1 VIRTRLK
8 NLVRLTFNIGEARRE
23 AVRMHAFQQARRI
36 TPFVGVEHDGVRY
49 ILSTR
54 ERGVGFPTFVFG
66 SFDEDTVNGM
76 LTALEQHAGI
86 SSLEGLNVLEVGANI
101 GTVAVS
107 LLVRH
112 GVERLVA
119 VEPDAENVRI
129 LRANLALNGVQDRV
143 EIHQIALSDTD
154 DTLEL
159 ESSTDNC
166 GDHRIRVA
174 APSRPELQDEGQRAT
189 TEVSARSLDS
199 LVASGEVDL
208 DDIDLVWM
216 DVQGHEAHMLAG
228 ARQLA
233 ARGTPVV
240 TEYWPYG
247 LRQAGALERFHALV
261 AESYGIVIDLR
272 EPTVALDAKRVG
284 ELADRYTADGGNDPW
299 PYTDLLLLPG
309 DRSKTNAAV
318 PVRTGVAGEPP
329 RRRPWR
335 RGPAA
340 RRRGTQK
347 TGVSV

>member
-49 ILSTR
+49 ILSTH
-54 ERGVGFPTFVFG
+54 ERGVGFPTFVSG
-66 SFDEDTVNGM
+66 SFDEDTVNAM
-76 LTALEQHAGI
+76 LTALKQHAGI
-86 SSLEGLNVLEVGANI
+86 SSVQGLNVLEVGANI

-112 GVERLVA
+112 GIGRLVA

-143 EIHQIALSDTD
+143 EIHQIALSDAD
-154 DTLEL
+154 GTLEL
-159 ESSTDNC
+159 ECSTDNC
-166 GDHRIRVA
+166 GDHRIRVD
-174 APSRPELQDEGQRAT
+174 APSRPELLDEGQRAT
-189 TEVSARSLDS
+189 SEISARRLDS
-199 LVASGEVDL
+199 LGAISEIDL

-216 DVQGHEAHMLAG
+216 DVQGHEAHVLAG
-228 ARQLA
+228 AGQLVA
-233 ARGTPVV
+233 AGTPVV

-261 AESYGIVIDLR
+261 AEHYGIVVDLR
-272 EPTVALDAKRVG
+272 EPTVALNANRVS
-284 ELADRYTADGGNDPW
+284 ELADRYTVDGGDNPW
-299 PYTDLLLLPG
+299 PYTDLLLLAG
-309 DRSKTNAAV
+309 DRSKANTAV
-318 PVRTGVAGEPP
+318 PLRTGVAGEPQG
-329 RRRPWR
+329 RRPWR
-335 RGPAA
+335 RRPAH
-340 RRRGTQK
+340 RRSGAQK